1 MSAPS
6 IRRQLML
13 WVLGALCVGAPIL
26 ALAAYWL
33 TLREIDEVLNVSLK
47 QTALL
52 LADRDLRGA
61 IVAGTGAGPLVAAD
75 PESQLVAIARRTD
88 GSLLFTSAPETPLR
102 FDPTPGGSIQHAN
115 GAQWHVFTVVQA
127 DRIVQVAQPA
137 AVRRES
143 AAESASQLLVPLV
156 ALIASIGGMLVIA
169 LRRGMRPLAVAND
182 ALARRSALSLEPL
195 ALSGVPLELL
205 PVAQTLND
213 LLRRLGAAFAAQRY
227 FVADAAHELRSPIT
241 ALQLQVQI
249 LERSRD
255 PAERAL
261 ATAELSAGIARAR
274 RLIEQLLQLSRAS
287 ADDSGGEL
295 FVREPVRLA
304 ELVRTVVV
312 RWAAEA
318 ERRGIDLGA
327 DADIDAIAQ
336 GDATQLDILLGN
348 LVENAL
354 RYTPRGGLV
363 DVVAGLIDGAPV
375 LRVIDDGPGIA
386 PAERAR
392 VFDRFYRS
400 PQAEASAEP
409 GSGLGLAIVKSI
421 ADRHDAVVSLHDG
434 RDSARRGPGLEVR
447 VTFSAPR

>member
-1 MSAPS
+1 
-6 IRRQLML
+6 ML
-13 WVLGALCVGAPIL
+13 WVLGALCVGAPVL
-26 ALAAYWL
+26 AFAAYWL
-33 TLREIDEVLNVSLK
+33 TLHEIDEVLNDSSK

-52 LADRDLRGA
+52 LSGRDLRGA
-61 IVAGTGAGPLVAAD
+61 PVRVPGAGPLVASD
-75 PESQLVAIARRTD
+75 LESQFVAIARRND
-88 GSLLFTSAPETPLR
+88 SSLIFTSAPEMSLR
-102 FDPTPGGSIQHAN
+102 FDPTPGGSIQRAN
-115 GAQWHVFTVVQA
+115 GTEWHVFTVVQA
-127 DRIVQVAQPA
+127 DRIVQVAQPT

-156 ALIASIGGMLVIA
+156 ALIASIGGLLVVA
-169 LRRGMRPLAVAND
+169 LGRGMRPLAVANE

-195 ALSGVPLELL
+195 TLSGVPVEML

-213 LLRRLGAAFAAQRY
+213 LLRRLAAAFAAQRN
-227 FVADAAHELRSPIT
+227 FVADVAHELRSPIT

-249 LERSRD
+249 LERSVD
-255 PAERAL
+255 SSERAR
-261 ATAELSAGIARAR
+261 ATAELSAGIGRAR

-295 FVREPVRLA
+295 LVREPVRLA

-327 DADIDAIAQ
+327 DADIDAILQ
-336 GDATQLDILLGN
+336 GDAAQLQILLGN

-354 RYTPRGGLV
+354 RYTPRGGIV
-363 DVVAGLIDGAPV
+363 DVVADLTDGRPV
-375 LRVIDDGPGIA
+375 LRVIDNGPGIM

-392 VFDRFYRS
+392 VFDRFYRGR
-400 PQAEASAEP
+400 QAEASAES

-421 ADRHDAVVSLHDG
+421 ADRPGAVASVHDG
-434 RDSARRGPGLEVR
+434 RGIAGQSSGVELR
-447 VTFSAPR
+447 VTFNALR

>member
-13 WVLGALCVGAPIL
+13 WMLGALCIGAPVL
-26 ALAAYWL
+26 ALAGYWL
-33 TLREIDEVLNVSLK
+33 TLREIDEVLNDSLK

-61 IVAGTGAGPLVAAD
+61 ISLGTNAAPLASAD
-75 PESQLVAIARRTD
+75 TESQLVAIARRTD
-88 GSLLFTSAPETPLR
+88 GSLLFTSAPRMQLG
-102 FDPTPGGSIQHAN
+102 FDAIPGTSVQRAN
-115 GAQWHVFTVVQA
+115 GAQWHVFTVVEA
-127 DRIVQVAQPA
+127 DRIVQVAQPT

-156 ALIASIGGMLVIA
+156 ALIASIGGLLVIA
-169 LRRGMRPLAVAND
+169 LRRGMRPLAVANE
-182 ALARRSALSLEPL
+182 ALARRGELSLEPL
-195 ALSGVPLELL
+195 ELSGVPVEVL
-205 PVAQTLND
+205 PVVQTLND
-213 LLRRLGAAFAAQRY
+213 LLQRLAAAFAAQRN

-241 ALQLQVQI
+241 ALQLQVQV

-261 ATAELSAGIARAR
+261 ATLELSAGIGRAR

-287 ADDSGGEL
+287 ADDNGAEL
-295 FVREPVRLA
+295 PAREPVRLA
-304 ELVRTVVV
+304 ELVRAVVV
-312 RWAAEA
+312 QRAAEA

-327 DADIDAIAQ
+327 DAGVDPVVQ
-336 GDATQLDILLGN
+336 GDAAQLDILLSN

-354 RYTPRGGLV
+354 RYTPRGGVV
-363 DVVAGLIDGAPV
+363 DVATDLIDGAPV
-375 LRVIDDGPGIA
+375 LRVIDNGPGIA

-400 PQAEASAEP
+400 PDAEAGAET

-421 ADRHDAVVSLHDG
+421 ADRHAAVISLHEG
-434 RDSARRGPGLEVR
+434 RAGAGPGSGLEVR
-447 VTFSAPR
+447 VTFNAPR